1 MEPPE
6 ANPNPTTNQPTNSV
20 GTAENIEP
28 FSEETP
34 TQQDDLAEFITFIS
48 HVSPAPILR
57 TPHKINHTQ
66 PHQESLASPTTQ
78 RKSARLANKANLHL
92 GKDSI
97 QLAQRVLANKLGE
110 LSPRQIDP
118 NAEFVRLA
126 QHLPQPLTATKMVA
140 IHTLVE
146 QGNQPKSNKK
156 SRVRPVAMEIQAA

>member
-1 MEPPE
+1 
-6 ANPNPTTNQPTNSV
+6 
-20 GTAENIEP
+20 
-28 FSEETP
+28 
-34 TQQDDLAEFITFIS
+34 
-48 HVSPAPILR
+48 
-57 TPHKINHTQ
+57 
-66 PHQESLASPTTQ
+66 
-78 RKSARLANKANLHL
+78 LHL

-156 SRVRPVAMEIQAA
+156 SRVRPVAMEIQVA